1 MQGNL
6 EQKDVLKVSKRFMK
20 ESFEINWHGKALSG
34 KTLLSMKEAI
44 NMPNNIVSKSSKDGE
59 FIPSLFDFVLR
70 VELITS
76 YLSIDVPTD
85 PNELYK
91 IVYYTDLFNVV
102 LNNCNKGQVNSIISS
117 CGVDPRVIRGE

>member
-20 ESFEINWHGKALSG
+20 ESFEVNWHGKPLSG
-34 KTLLSMKEAI
+34 ITLLSMKDAI
-44 NMPNNIVSKSSKDGE
+44 NLPDRIVSKSSKDGE

-76 YLSIDVPTD
+76 YLLVDVPSD
-85 PNELYK
+85 PEELYK

-102 LNNCNKGQVNSIISS
+102 LNNCNKGQVDSIISS
-117 CGVDPRVIRGE
+117 CGVDPRVVRG